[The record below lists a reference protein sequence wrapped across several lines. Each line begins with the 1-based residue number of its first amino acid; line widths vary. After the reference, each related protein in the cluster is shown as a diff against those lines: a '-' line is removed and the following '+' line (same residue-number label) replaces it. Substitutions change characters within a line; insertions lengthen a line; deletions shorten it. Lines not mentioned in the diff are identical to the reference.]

1 MRITQVTVSYGET
14 QSLPEYSNV
23 KPHITLT
30 AEIDPDDNPETITD
44 LLWGVAREEVHAQI
58 DNALESNG
66 RAAKYSAEPRFQV
79 LRTYHDRYGE
89 PRGALPPPALVVIL
103 PNDVPTGRNDLAG
116 ISLTHTNAVG
126 EARKLRLA
134 YAQRVAARAAT
145 EHGAVVIDCSDG
157 DLSKLAAALP
167 SPEPERIKET
177 PAPVVQVADVDDD
190 YGDFDEDVDEDAD
203 DE

>member
-79 LRTYHDRYGE
+79 LRTYHDRYGN
-89 PRGALPPPALVVIL
+89 RGALPPPALVVIL
-103 PNDVPTGRNDLAG
+103 PNDAPIDRDALGV
-116 ISLTHTNAVG
+116 SLTHTNAEG

-134 YAQRVAARAAT
+134 YAQRVAARAAA

-167 SPEPERIKET
+167 PPEPERIKET
-177 PAPVVQVADVDDD
+177 PAPVVRVADVDDD

>member
-167 SPEPERIKET
+167 PPV
-177 PAPVVQVADVDDD
+177 APDMNE
-190 YGDFDEDVDEDAD
+190 GEDNSV
-203 DE
+203 

>member
-1 MRITQVTVSYGET
+1 MLITQVTVTYGET

-23 KPHITLT
+23 KPSITLT
-30 AEIDPDDNPETITD
+30 AELATNDDPTEVEHQ
-44 LLWGVAREEVHAQI
+44 LWEWARTSVREQI
-58 DNALESNG
+58 DSALESNG
-66 RAAKYSAEPRFQV
+66 RAAKYSAEPRYQV
-79 LRTYHDRYGE
+79 LRTYHDRYGN
-89 PRGALPPPALVVIL
+89 RGALPPPALVVIL
-103 PNDVPTGRNDLAG
+103 PNDAPIDRDALGV
-116 ISLTHTNAVG
+116 SLTHTNAEG

-134 YAQRVAARAAT
+134 YAQRVAARAAA

-167 SPEPERIKET
+167 PPEPERIEET
-177 PAPVVQVADVDDD
+177 PAPVVRVADVDDD

>member
-30 AEIDPDDNPETITD
+30 AEIAANDDPTEVEHQ
-44 LLWGVAREEVHAQI
+44 LWGWARDSVHALI
-58 DNALESNG
+58 DSALESNG

-79 LRTYHDRYGE
+79 LRTYHDRYGS
-89 PRGALPPPALVVIL
+89 RGAPPPALVVIL
-103 PNDVPTGRNDLAG
+103 PNDAPTGRDELG
-116 ISLTHTNAVG
+116 VSLTHTNSEG

-134 YAQRVAARAAT
+134 YAQRVAARAAA
-145 EHGAVVIDCSDG
+145 EYGAVVIDCSDG
-157 DLSKLAAALP
+157 DLSRLAAALP
-167 SPEPERIKET
+167 SPPPPSEET
-177 PAPVVQVADVDDD
+177 KAPAFAQVADVDDD
-190 YGDFDEDVDEDAD
+190 YGDFDEDADEDSD